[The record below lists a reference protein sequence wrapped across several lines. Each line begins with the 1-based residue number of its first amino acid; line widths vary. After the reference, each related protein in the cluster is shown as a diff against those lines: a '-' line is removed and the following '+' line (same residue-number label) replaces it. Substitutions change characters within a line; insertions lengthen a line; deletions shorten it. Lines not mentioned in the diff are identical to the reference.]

1 MKILA
6 IETATDAC
14 SAALQVDQECT
25 VEYQLAPRQHTQ
37 LILPMV
43 DSLLARAQ
51 LSLQQ
56 LDAIAFGC
64 GPGAF
69 TGLRIAA
76 GVTQGLGLAADLP
89 VIPVSTLAAMAQ
101 QAGLHYQSTA
111 VLAALDARIGE
122 VYWGRYQL
130 IDGRASLQGEEQVIR
145 PDQLKA
151 LPENSWVAVGSG
163 WDVYGDTLR
172 GKVKGELAHLD
183 AQLTPSAEF
192 IAQLAAFEYQAGHV
206 LPVEAAQPVYLRNK
220 VADTIREREARK
232 RNDEKGTG

>member
-14 SAALQVDQECT
+14 SAALLLNQDLA

-43 DSLLARAQ
+43 EKLLAQAQ
-51 LSLQQ
+51 LGLSE

-76 GVTQGLGLAADLP
+76 GVTQGLALAADLP

-101 QAGLHYQSTA
+101 QAWQQYQMPHIL
-111 VLAALDARIGE
+111 VALDARIGE
-122 VYWGRYQL
+122 VYWGQYL
-130 IDGRASLQGEEQVIR
+130 IENNRAALQGWEQVIK
-145 PDQLKA
+145 PDQLDKTPVQDW
-151 LPENSWVAVGSG
+151 LAVGSG
-163 WDVYGDTLR
+163 WEVYADSLQQKVQ
-172 GKVKGELAHLD
+172 GKLMRVD
-183 AQLTPSAEF
+183 SQITPSAEF
-192 IAQLAAFEYQAGHV
+192 VAQLAKQDYQQGKL
-206 LPVEAAQPVYLRNK
+206 LPAEQAQPVYLRNK
-220 VADTIREREARK
+220 VADTIKEREAKERGVAK
-232 RNDEKGTG
+232 P